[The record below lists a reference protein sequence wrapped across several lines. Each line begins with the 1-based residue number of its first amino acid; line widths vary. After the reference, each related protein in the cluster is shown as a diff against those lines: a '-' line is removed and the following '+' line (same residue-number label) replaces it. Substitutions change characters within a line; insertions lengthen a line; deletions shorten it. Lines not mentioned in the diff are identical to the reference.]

1 MTCSLFV
8 DAAHSGRGKIPAE
21 KILTDGCGFINA
33 AALAKVQE
41 QLKLDD
47 MPTAVQGRIYGSKG
61 LWVLH
66 PEPQHHSRAPGVMP
80 MIWIRKSQQK
90 IKLAETPEELLS
102 LNQVH
107 FIFDIVAIPRVSPGA
122 RLSKLSIINLAEN
135 RVPAQVFIDLMSQ
148 GLEREI
154 APLTHWEGEHAIQLL
169 TNAVD
174 KIGGVTASRIQAMAA
189 GAQRALGLSRGFN
202 QDADVDEVFGDEP
215 SETLPATTR
224 RLKSG
229 KPPSV
234 AGTVKR
240 MLECGFD
247 PAKEYFLFDQLD
259 RLRDYAT
266 ENYTHQYHVT
276 VPMSLDAFIAPGT

>member
-1 MTCSLFV
+1 M
-8 DAAHSGRGKIPAE
+8 
-21 KILTDGCGFINA
+21 NA

-47 MPTAVQGRIYGSKG
+47 MPTAVQGRIFGSKG

-66 PEPQHHSRAPGVMP
+66 PEPQHHSRALGVMP

-102 LNQVH
+102 LNPVH

-135 RVPAQVFIDLMSQ
+135 RVPAQVFIDLMRQ

-174 KIGGVTASRIQAMAA
+174 KIGGVTASRMQAMAA

-202 QDADVDEVFGDEP
+202 QDADVDEVIGDEH

-229 KPPSV
+229 KPASV

-240 MLECGFD
+240 MLECGFN
-247 PAKEYFLFDQLD
+247 PTKEYFLFDQLD

-266 ENYTHQYHVT
+266 ENYINQYHVP